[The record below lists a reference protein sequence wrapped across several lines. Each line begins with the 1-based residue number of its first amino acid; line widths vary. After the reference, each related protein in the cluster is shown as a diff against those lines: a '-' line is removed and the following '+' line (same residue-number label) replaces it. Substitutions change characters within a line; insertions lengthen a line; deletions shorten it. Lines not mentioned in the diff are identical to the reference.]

1 MSVCLSSFN
10 LLSSPDRLGE
20 ASESGGVAH
29 VAVDVTF
36 CVFLFF
42 ASEQFNNFIF
52 LSQQSGVLR
61 RNVVQSLELAA
72 EACSRS

>member
-36 CVFLFF
+36 CVFLFLPVSNLTISF
-42 ASEQFNNFIF
+42 SCP
-52 LSQQSGVLR
+52 SK
-61 RNVVQSLELAA
+61 VVCFGET
-72 EACSRS
+72 